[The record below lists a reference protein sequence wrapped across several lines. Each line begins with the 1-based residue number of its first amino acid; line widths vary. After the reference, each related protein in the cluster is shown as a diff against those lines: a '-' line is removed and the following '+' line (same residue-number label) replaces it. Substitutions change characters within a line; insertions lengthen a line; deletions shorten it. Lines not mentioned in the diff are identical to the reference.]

1 MASHALAGIRVIDLA
16 EVWAGPYGASLLG
29 DLGADV
35 VKVESYP
42 RRSLTRPLQPDAR
55 VADGP
60 GPVYERVTAQIQ
72 GNRNKRNAAIDLR
85 SPAGGEAFRR
95 LLATADVLIDGYAAG
110 AIDRLGFGW
119 EVVHAINPRLT
130 MISMPAWGVRGP
142 YRSYVALG
150 SGVEATTGH
159 SLARGSGMSIESIP
173 STVATDASA
182 PLVVVFASL
191 AALRRRESSGEG
203 SFVDLSHSEGFAW
216 YLAGQL
222 GEWSLNRRV
231 PGPVGNSEAHCVPHG
246 CYRAADAGPTRGA
259 QWVTIAAETD
269 AQWAGLARVLG
280 RPEWAADGHPWASVA
295 GRLSARTA
303 IDERISA
310 WTETRDRVEV
320 ADELQA
326 AGVIAAPVVEP
337 SAMLPSPQLQARGWF
352 HPIEQPY
359 LGTRLLSGFLW
370 QQRPDPPEYERP
382 SAEVGEHNRELL
394 AELGYSEAEIERLYA
409 ANAVGEGY
417 SAATDALLAAE

>member
-1 MASHALAGIRVIDLA
+1 MASHALAGVRVLDLA

-60 GPVYERVTAQIQ
+60 GPVYERVTAQTQ
-72 GNRNKRNAAIDLR
+72 GNRNKRNVAIDLR
-85 SPAGGEAFRR
+85 SPAGAEAFRR

-119 EVVHAINPRLT
+119 DVVHAVNPRLT

-142 YRSYVALG
+142 YGGYVALG

-159 SLARGSGMSIESIP
+159 SLARGWGLPIESIP

-191 AALRRRESSGEG
+191 AALRRREGSGAG
-203 SFVDLSHSEGFAW
+203 SFVDLSHAEGFAW

-222 GEWSLNRRV
+222 GEWSLNGRT
-231 PGPVGNSEAHCVPHG
+231 PEPVGNTDPHCVPHG
-246 CYRAADAGPTRGA
+246 CYRTLGEGPMGA
-259 QWVTIAAETD
+259 THWVAVAAETD

-280 RPEWAADGHPWASVA
+280 HAEWAEDGHPWASIA
-295 GRLSARTA
+295 GRLAARAA
-303 IDERISA
+303 IDDRISA
-310 WTETRDRVEV
+310 WTSARGRVDA

-352 HPIEQPY
+352 HPVDHRY
-359 LGTRLLSGFLW
+359 LSTRLLSGFLW
-370 QQRPDPPEYERP
+370 QMQPDHPEYERP
-382 SAEVGEHNRELL
+382 SALVGEHNCEVLS
-394 AELGYSEAEIERLYA
+394 ELGYTEAEIERLYA
-409 ANAVGEGY
+409 ANAVGDGY
-417 SAATDALLAAE
+417 SAATDALLANE

>member
-1 MASHALAGIRVIDLA
+1 VGSRSLAGVRVIDLA

-35 VKVESYP
+35 VKVESFP
-42 RRSLTRPLQPDAR
+42 RRSLTRPLVPDAR
-55 VADGP
+55 VADGS

-72 GNRNKRNAAIDLR
+72 GNRNKRNVAIDLR

-119 EVVHAINPRLT
+119 EVVHAVNPRLT

-142 YRSYVALG
+142 YRRYVALG

-159 SLARGSGMSIESIP
+159 SLARGWGLSIESIP

-182 PLVVVFASL
+182 PLGVVFASL
-191 AALRRRESSGEG
+191 TALQRRESSGEG
-203 SFVDLSHSEGFAW
+203 SFVDLSHAEGFAW

-222 GEWSLNRRV
+222 GEWSLNART
-231 PGPVGNSEAHCVPHG
+231 PEPAGNREPHCVPHG
-246 CYRAADAGPTRGA
+246 CYRAAGEGPMGA
-259 QWVTIAAETD
+259 AHWVAIAAETD

-280 RPEWAADGHPWASVA
+280 HREWSEDGHPWASIV
-295 GRLSARTA
+295 GRLSARAA
-303 IDERISA
+303 IDERIAA
-310 WTETRDRVEV
+310 WTSTRDRLDA

-352 HPIEQPY
+352 QPVEQRY
-359 LGTRLLSGFLW
+359 LGTRLLPGFLW
-370 QQRPDPPEYERP
+370 QMQPDHPEYERP
-382 SAEVGEHNRELL
+382 SALVGEHNREVM
-394 AELGYSEAEIERLYA
+394 AELGYSAAEIERLYDT
-409 ANAVGEGY
+409 NAIGDQY
-417 SAATDALLAAE
+417 SAATDALLVAE